1 VHVLNMVFAQLGCV
15 FALFSI
21 SDGSAVVCGPTSATN
36 AWTGTCATGSTL
48 NDEACTPA
56 GDADQPACGVAACCG
71 RTCSAASFQVTTCDA
86 GKKLVTGTAW
96 TTTICDTI
104 STGLNPEVG
113 WANGCDQSL
122 CCEAGTGSTCG
133 HVSTGATTPGF
144 CGSSKMY
151 DSTKTANM
159 CKALSSGACVEKDAS
174 DVHACCKATAGQ
186 KCSASDFAT
195 SFGICPAGESY
206 KTTLANNLCS
216 ATLPLTCD
224 TSNGDDL
231 NTCCSVNTGEKCS
244 VAATVDGWCP
254 AGYSYDTTKANKKCK
269 GDCDPAD
276 LDDQVACCSKSQG
289 EKCSVG
295 KAGSV
300 DGWCPAGMTYE
311 TARASNQCKAKT
323 TAGGC
328 SATIKDDQNA
338 CCTKTKGTVA
348 CKTFFL
354 DDGLCSASRPGYQYN
369 KDAADNLCVSSCAS
383 DKLTDT
389 NTCCKASVGQSCEA
403 AGISQ
408 GWCPAGHFYDEKKKK
423 NKCVDIDA
431 CDASNA
437 NDVNACCSPLAG
449 AARCGDMVDGF
460 MSKGMCGSG
469 MSYNE
474 ESVSKKCAGAK
485 CASANKDDV
494 KQCCKANEGEGTC
507 GKVDP
512 SFCGVGKSLDPEKS
526 DSKCTGKT
534 CSLSNADDILTCCK
548 DNEGAACN
556 DEKKGAKGAG
566 FCGLGYTF
574 DLATSNNCKGD
585 SCVSGD
591 PVDLLSCCKANA
603 GEACSKIVATSTF
616 CGSGKVLDLGKAA
629 DLCASATCSSSS
641 SEDVITCCKTAPP
654 ATTATVGTTKN
665 SSTPG
670 TTGSAQAN
678 SVCTVTAVLGI
689 FALVIN

>member
-1 VHVLNMVFAQLGCV
+1 V
-15 FALFSI
+15 
-21 SDGSAVVCGPTSATN
+21 
-36 AWTGTCATGSTL
+36 
-48 NDEACTPA
+48 
-56 GDADQPACGVAACCG
+56 ACCSKSKG
-71 RTCSAASFQVTTCDA
+71 EKCDA
-86 GKKLVTGTAW
+86 GTAATADGWCPAGLTYDTTKALNACKSKTLTG
-96 TTTICDTI
+96 
-104 STGLNPEVG
+104 
-113 WANGCDQSL
+113 GCDKSVKDDQNA
-122 CCEAGTGSTCG
+122 CCSKTKGT
-133 HVSTGATTPGF
+133 VA
-144 CGSSKMY
+144 
-151 DSTKTANM
+151 
-159 CKALSSGACVEKDAS
+159 CKAFFFDAGVCS
-174 DVHACCKATAGQ
+174 ESRPGYQYNKATAHSL
-186 KCSASDFAT
+186 CVTSCASDKLTDTNTCCMESEGQACKLGDFAST
-195 SFGICPAGESY
+195 LGACPAGESY
-206 KTTLANNLCS
+206 KIAVANNKCSSLAN
-216 ATLPLTCD
+216 CD
-224 TSNGDDL
+224 TANEDDR
-231 NTCCSVNTGEKCS
+231 NACCSVNTGQKCS
-244 VAATVDGWCP
+244 EAATVDGWCP

-269 GDCDPAD
+269 ASECEAGD

-300 DGWCPAGMTYE
+300 DGWCPAGMTYD

-354 DDGLCSASRPGYQYN
+354 DDGVCSASRPGYQYN

-474 ESVSKKCAGAK
+474 ESVSKKCARDK

-548 DNEGAACN
+548 DNEGVACN

-629 DLCASATCSSSS
+629 DLCASATCSPSS

-654 ATTATVGTTKN
+654 ATTAKVGTTKN